1 MNVKMTELYHVKIV
15 EGKGLGMIAAK
26 FIKRGTLILKEEPQM
41 PVISKPSDSE
51 DPDVEPELWKKYIN
65 DVLSSFYEMSHS
77 DQAAFLE
84 LNNEYASEF
93 SDIENSWSQQP
104 SNCCKG

>member
-1 MNVKMTELYHVKIV
+1 MIVKMTELYDVKIV
-15 EGKGLGMIAAK
+15 EGKGLGMIASN

-41 PVISKPSDSE
+41 PAISKPSDSE
-51 DPDVEPELWKKYIN
+51 DPDVKPELWKKYIN
-65 DVLSSFYEMSHS
+65 DVVSSFYKMSHS

-93 SDIENSWSQQP
+93 SDIEHSWSQQP
-104 SNCCKG
+104 SNRLFG

>member
-1 MNVKMTELYHVKIV
+1 MIAKMTELYHVKIV
-15 EGKGLGMIAAK
+15 EGKGLGMIASK

-41 PVISKPSDSE
+41 PAISKPSDSE
-51 DPDVEPELWKKYIN
+51 DPNAEPELWKTYIN
-65 DVLSSFYEMSHS
+65 DVVSSFYKMSHS
-77 DQAAFLE
+77 DQEAFLE

-104 SNCCKG
+104 SNRLFG

>member
-1 MNVKMTELYHVKIV
+1 MIVEMTELYHVKIV

-41 PVISKPSDSE
+41 PVFSKPSDSE
-51 DPDVEPELWKKYIN
+51 DVEPELWKKYIN
-65 DVLSSFYEMSHS
+65 DVLSSFYEMRHS

-104 SNCCKG
+104 SNCCNG